1 MYSEDNDL
9 EKNSTIA
16 AHIKAIKMNVARS
29 RVIYSGQ
36 LCRNKVFSV
45 AQIVD
50 LDALTDG
57 RETGAAK

>member
-1 MYSEDNDL
+1 
-9 EKNSTIA
+9 
-16 AHIKAIKMNVARS
+16 MNVAVS
-29 RVIYSGQ
+29 SYLLLGQ

-57 RETGAAK
+57 RETGAGK

>member
-1 MYSEDNDL
+1 
-9 EKNSTIA
+9 
-16 AHIKAIKMNVARS
+16 MNVARS
-29 RVIYSGQ
+29 WVIYSGQ

-57 RETGAAK
+57 RETGAGK